1 MAGISAT
8 TMAWGQSKH
17 ANVLFERGEKT
28 LSLSIDNSPVM
39 NEKLTRV
46 KIACCCWDGHVYFQ
60 HLKFK
65 CRSSLQRERC
75 KFIRAKCDLAVGNL
89 NLA

>member
-39 NEKLTRV
+39 NEKLTRADIRLFV
-46 KIACCCWDGHVYFQ
+46 GSDDVTGTVFRVGEQSVVRGSIENMDVAMKW
-60 HLKFK
+60 
-65 CRSSLQRERC
+65 LQSTEWGM
-75 KFIRAKCDLAVGNL
+75 K
-89 NLA
+89 